1 MHRLRL
7 LLAALIAAPA
17 IAAAPAGAD
26 LCDVLHTCPAPPGP
40 ALDPDGALHVDT
52 AMAPLP
58 APLPG
63 GPLLER
69 VDGHLQLGLTERGY
83 DGSPNGF
90 GRAATAAQ
98 EAAFVRGIGGALPRG
113 PASWGQAEPHPPPG
127 GGPDHPPP
135 RAGPYPRPGKRGG
148 AP

>member
-1 MHRLRL
+1 MAPTAN
-7 LLAALIAAPA
+7 AALC
-17 IAAAPAGAD
+17 D
-26 LCDVLHTCPAPPGP
+26 LLGTCNVPPGP
-40 ALDPDGALHVDT
+40 ALDPDGALHVESPLQ
-52 AMAPLP
+52 PLP
-58 APLPG
+58 PPVAGRPLFD
-63 GPLLER
+63 R
-69 VDGHLQLGLTERGY
+69 VYGHVPLGLTERGY

-98 EAAFVRGIGGALPRG
+98 EAAFVRGVGGALPRG